1 MAAKDLLPQMLE
13 LRRRNLTYKQIAEE
27 LEVSPSIVGK
37 MLKEVRE
44 SPELALEFIEL
55 TDFETGQTI
64 LSFTPEDFEKHRRMS
79 TIYAVKLRLYEIREG
94 LIHSTEF
101 NKKYGHAGEP
111 SLPIS
116 DWYGDLIKLYD
127 GGVNWRASI
136 IDKHSQY
143 SSLMQPLS
151 KIGGKKFTEELKNHL
166 EDISNDIEIEDVE
179 TLDLALFLLNIING
193 RQLVLQ
199 SRIDRISGRQEY
211 QFIPAESHWLNDK
224 DLMEKANK
232 LVIESAEYEDA
243 ISTHQKII
251 DYCLPLVGA
260 TGFGIAK
267 IDELLHDSSLGF
279 RLMDGNALNKT
290 GMGILAWRIYKKHNL
305 SIETW
310 HKMWELKI
318 FDHDDYLRISPWV
331 ELDWNQTLQLIPG
344 IENNSN
350 SWARAIHQRKID
362 SVIESAEELGWSP
375 ELISG
380 AIELSENFNIDLE
393 TVEKMGIS
401 NIQLAIEALNY
412 CLNNDLAIDSEN
424 WSWFEKHNW
433 KIPKLKKGFAS
444 YVGEEIFDQLSNE
457 KSNYIHLDDLESMFN
472 NSDAP
477 KLQLRFR
484 VKNNPQPTPPQKQR
498 VLRRSGTNRLDKLR
512 KELNRIENEG
522 ELGMHTGKNEIKAMK
537 TMKDISAQIKKLKSQ
552 DNVWKCPKCRNS
564 NFSHRTV
571 CIRCGSERKNT
582 NVENEVTNIVE
593 DSFFAREFHSFFARE
608 FENEPFN
615 SICFTW
621 ENYIGIRPCTPE
633 LFEMLAESQVPLEE
647 IKNDDI
653 TNVLSAIENLNESN
667 VEINAEIIEWAS
679 QKQWDI
685 SQLGQF
691 KTYRQ
696 RWLYHRLIEYEIPAV
711 RMDKL
716 LDEYNNSTEPGTN
729 LASELELHGVLQ
741 QSPFKEL
748 CNSSS
753 DGGMIFFNKD
763 DGNSKVNSVVEKKI
777 VVKNVVVEKK
787 VYVEKDTISVQ
798 PLVDLEPY
806 PLILKSDS
814 DYAKRAVETI
824 RKADLNG
831 SINDVWRLLSIE
843 AKKLL
848 GDEIERESNFNVIL
862 VDKLCEKLSIGERQ
876 QKKIH
881 QLRRAR
887 NDFDKGTS
895 ESPIKPNKSLVINGL
910 ETIEKI
916 LSL

>member
-1 MAAKDLLPQMLE
+1 
-13 LRRRNLTYKQIAEE
+13 
-27 LEVSPSIVGK
+27 
-37 MLKEVRE
+37 
-44 SPELALEFIEL
+44 
-55 TDFETGQTI
+55 
-64 LSFTPEDFEKHRRMS
+64 
-79 TIYAVKLRLYEIREG
+79 
-94 LIHSTEF
+94 
-101 NKKYGHAGEP
+101 
-111 SLPIS
+111 
-116 DWYGDLIKLYD
+116 LYD
-127 GGVNWRASI
+127 GGVDWNNTI
-136 IDKHSQY
+136 IDKHPQY
-143 SSLMQPLS
+143 SSLKLEIP
-151 KIGGKKFTEELKNHL
+151 ELTFESVGDELTNYL
-166 EDISNDIEIEDVE
+166 EDISNLYLLDEDGEQIVDE
-179 TLDLALFLLNIING
+179 YGEPEVDGEQIHNLASFLLKILKQYRAKLGN
-193 RQLVLQ
+193 
-199 SRIDRISGRQEY
+199 RISALNHSH
-211 QFIPAESHWLNDK
+211 PAELHWLNDNN
-224 DLMEKANK
+224 LIESANE

-243 ISTHQKII
+243 MSNPQKII
-251 DYCLPLVGA
+251 DYCLPWDGGRLRNGIA
-260 TGFGIAK
+260 FGIAT
-267 IDELLHDSSLGF
+267 IDELIHDYSLGF
-279 RLMDGNALNKT
+279 KLTDESALNRNGT
-290 GMGILAWRIYKKHNL
+290 GMGIRAWRIYKSHNL

-310 HKMWELKI
+310 HKMWKLKI
-318 FDHDDYLRISPWV
+318 FDYDDYLRISPWV
-331 ELDWNQTLQLIPG
+331 ELDWSQTLQLIPVVIG
-344 IENNSN
+344 NTKTWES
-350 SWARAIHQRKID
+350 AIRERKID
-362 SVIESAEELGWSP
+362 SVIESAENLGWTP
-375 ELISG
+375 ELIGG
-380 AIELSENFNIDLE
+380 AIELSEYFNIE
-393 TVEKMGIS
+393 IKTVEKIGIN
-401 NIQLAIEALNY
+401 NIQLALNSLKY
-412 CLNNDLAIDSEN
+412 CINNDLTVDSDN
-424 WSWFEKHNW
+424 WAWFEKHNW
-433 KIPKLKKGFAS
+433 KIPKLKKGFTS

-472 NSDAP
+472 KSDAP
-477 KLQLRFR
+477 KLQLLFR
-484 VKNNPQPTPPQKQR
+484 VKNNSQPTPPKKQQTQWQGGR
-498 VLRRSGTNRLDKLR
+498 MPLTRDQLRNRPATIPSLR
-512 KELNRIENEG
+512 KELYRLENEFERG
-522 ELGMHTGKNEIKAMK
+522 RHTGNNETKIMK
-537 TMKDISAQIKKLKSQ
+537 RMKDISAQIKKLKSQ
-552 DNVWKCPKCRNS
+552 DNGWKCPKCQNS
-564 NFSHRTV
+564 NFSRRTE
-571 CIRCGSERKNT
+571 CNRCGSERKNT

-593 DSFFAREFHSFFARE
+593 DSFFAREFQ
-608 FENEPFN
+608 NEPFN

-633 LFEMLAESQVPLEE
+633 LFEMLAESQVPFEE

-691 KTYRQ
+691 ETYRQ

-729 LASELELHGVLQ
+729 LASELELHEVLQ

-787 VYVEKDTISVQ
+787 VYVEKDTTSVQ

-848 GDEIERESNFNVIL
+848 EDEIDRESNFNVIL
-862 VDKLCEKLSIGERQ
+862 VDKFCEKLSIGERQ

-916 LSL
+916 MSL